1 MSERLR
7 CHMFIGIPASGKS
20 TLANELAPLI
30 NAEILSTDKI
40 REELYGDE
48 TVQGSWNKVCLL
60 YTSPSPRD
68 NGRSRMPSSA

>member
-40 REELYGDE
+40 REELYKDE
-48 TVQGSWNKVCLL
+48 TIQGNWNDCLL

-68 NGRSRMPSSA
+68 TDKSRMPSSA

>member
-7 CHMFIGIPASGKS
+7 CHMLIGIPASGKS

-40 REELYGDE
+40 REELYKDE
-48 TVQGSWNKVCLL
+48 TIQGNPHL
-60 YTSPSPRD
+60 
-68 NGRSRMPSSA
+68 